1 MASSRIVRQ
10 SARDA
15 EPSDHG
21 ANGDLGSPGGEG
33 VGSADEPRAGRD
45 MEVALAAI
53 LAPERVRCH
62 VPTASR
68 KRTLE
73 ELGAILAGSDPELSA
88 QAVLDR
94 LIARERLGSTGLGE
108 GCALPHARVPG
119 LRRTLAA
126 FLRLQKGVDFDSPDR
141 EPVDLFF
148 GLLVPEDSTDEHL
161 EILAA
166 IARLLSDE
174 TVRRS
179 IRAAEDPARVREV
192 LLRNGSTD

>member
-1 MASSRIVRQ
+1 MASSRIGRQ
-10 SARDA
+10 SARDT
-15 EPSDHG
+15 EPPDHA

-33 VGSADEPRAGRD
+33 AGSADEPRAGRD

-53 LAPERVRCH
+53 LTPERVRCH

-88 QAVLDR
+88 HAVFDR
-94 LIARERLGSTGLGE
+94 LVERERLGSTGLGE

-119 LRRTLAA
+119 LRRALAA

-141 EPVDLFF
+141 EPVDLIF
-148 GLLVPEDSTDEHL
+148 GLLVPEKSTDEHL
-161 EILAA
+161 RILAA
-166 IARLLSDE
+166 IAGLLSDE

-179 IRAAEDPARVREV
+179 IRAAEDPARLREV
-192 LLRNGSTD
+192 LLRDGSTG